1 MSKSKAAA
9 LAFGVAL
16 IVSLLLAGRRL
27 SLPDL
32 FISPL
37 DGGPL
42 NFRPQLVSS
51 ATSPDGKVS
60 VKVFRQRIPSHSRY
74 VGGEMRVYVY
84 DVQGRLIYERMIG
97 QDGAW
102 DELDNAYENIQ
113 FEDNLILISQFWGRS
128 HKIDRNE
135 LP

>member
-1 MSKSKAAA
+1 
-9 LAFGVAL
+9 
-16 IVSLLLAGRRL
+16 
-27 SLPDL
+27 
-32 FISPL
+32 
-37 DGGPL
+37 
-42 NFRPQLVSS
+42 
-51 ATSPDGKVS
+51 
-60 VKVFRQRIPSHSRY
+60 
-74 VGGEMRVYVY
+74 MRVYVY